1 MKENTYGDNI
11 VQSIVAAMLKAKLVD
26 EVLAFVTGLD
36 GRDIVPAFI
45 SSDSE
50 ASGVTTVS
58 YNPCSLAKVLHKY
71 GDQQKKIGVVARS
84 CDARAIIELA
94 KRKQVNIDNI
104 YIVGIE
110 CCGVADISKN
120 MGGEFHI
127 LTDRIEVD
135 GKEQEWDEKILRP
148 NCLRCEYPF
157 PTMAD
162 VSVSIDNSG
171 VKAFTEK
178 GKQILAA
185 ANMAEKEGSSGDLTA
200 LKERAKQFRERDFGE
215 LAKMESEERL
225 GYWFSQFDKCNKC
238 YGCRDACPICYCK
251 DCILEPEHM
260 LVKRA
265 ALPPENVF
273 HLTRLIHVAPGC
285 VNCGQ
290 CEAACP
296 VGIPISKLYHQL
308 YKELS
313 SVFQY
318 ESGLDVNVPLPLDT
332 ISEEDLTSKGVS
344 IG

>member
-1 MKENTYGDNI
+1 MKEKTYGVGM
-11 VQSIVAAMLKAKLVD
+11 VQSIVAAMLKAGLVD

-45 SSDSE
+45 SSEGE

-58 YNPCSLAKVLHKY
+58 YNPCSLAKLLHKY
-71 GDQQKKIGVVARS
+71 GDQQKKVGVVARS

-94 KRKQVNIDNI
+94 KRKQINIDNV

-110 CCGVADISKN
+110 CCGVADASKN
-120 MGGEFHI
+120 MGEELYIFP
-127 LTDRIEVD
+127 DRIEMD

-148 NCLRCEYPF
+148 NCLRCEYPI

-178 GKQILAA
+178 GKQLLAA
-185 ANMAEKEGSSGDLTA
+185 ASIAEKEGSSGDLTS
-200 LKERAKQFRERDFGE
+200 LKERARQFQERDFGE
-215 LAKMESEERL
+215 LAQMELEERL
-225 GYWFSQFDKCNKC
+225 SYWFSQFDKCNKC

-251 DCILEPEHM
+251 DCTLEPEHM
-260 LVKRA
+260 LVKGA

-318 ESGLDVNVPLPLDT
+318 ESGFDVNVPPPLDT